1 VSSED
6 VNDYLRESAGA
17 DYTAKD
23 FRTWGGTVL
32 AAVSLHA
39 LEGFESEAEAKRNVI
54 VAIDRV
60 ARRLGN
66 TRAVSRRS
74 YVHPAVIDSYLDHKL
89 AEALTRRTDRRQD
102 GAAATPSVEAAV
114 LKLIGRRH
122 S

>member
-1 VSSED
+1 MG
-6 VNDYLRESAGA
+6 RHGAG
-17 DYTAKD
+17 
-23 FRTWGGTVL
+23 RGV
-32 AAVSLHA
+32 AARA
-39 LEGFESEAEAKRNVI
+39 LEGFESEAEAKRNVV

-89 AEALTRRTDRRQD
+89 AEALTRRTDRRQER
-102 GAAATPSVEAAV
+102 AAATPSVEAAV
-114 LKLIGRRH
+114 LKLIGRRR